1 MSTFETL
8 TLLTSCLAAIIS
20 LVVWSGQ
27 RKLSREANDLQRA
40 TAELARKQLEILLR
54 EEKGKN
60 AARLSLALERD
71 GKSSFRF
78 RLTNV
83 SDVEARDVEFTLL
96 KSTPEDDPI
105 IASEYAEKFPIKR
118 LAPSNSVSLIAALTL
133 SSSTAYNAL
142 LKWTNPDG
150 SRIEEE
156 TFVSL

>member
-8 TLLTSCLAAIIS
+8 TLLISCLAAVIS

-60 AARLSLALERD
+60 AARLSLALERE
-71 GKSSFRF
+71 GKSAFRF

-83 SDVEARDVEFTLL
+83 SDVEARDVAFTLL
-96 KSTPEDDPI
+96 PSAPEDDPI

-118 LAPSNSVSLIAALTL
+118 FGPGNSVSLIAALTL

-150 SRIEEE
+150 SRVEEE